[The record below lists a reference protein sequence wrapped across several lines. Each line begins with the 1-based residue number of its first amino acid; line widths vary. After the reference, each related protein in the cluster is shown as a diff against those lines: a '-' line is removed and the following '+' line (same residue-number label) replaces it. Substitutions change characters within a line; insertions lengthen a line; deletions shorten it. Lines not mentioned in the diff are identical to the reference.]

1 MPRGGLA
8 TSQARVDIPL
18 YRYDIIEMSRQQ
30 ERRRQETA
38 RARSFLE
45 RRMQDVRDKLGLNK
59 AAQPLP
65 GETTYEETEIGRAPG
80 ELPSAS
86 PFESSGPGKFRVICY
101 DETHWTVEEF
111 TDLDSVG
118 RFAGRPGMVWVQVLG
133 ITDPQVV
140 HIVGTLF
147 EVPVLAQEDILT
159 NTSRPKFEE
168 HGDKILAIARA
179 VRIGVEEDTPRGQ
192 QISIVA
198 SPGAVVSFHEN
209 DERVFEAV
217 EKRIADNKS
226 NFRRWGAGYLLYAL
240 LDTLV
245 DRLLFQTEEIEDA
258 TTELEDSILKGT
270 DDWDLNEVYRLKR
283 MVVRLSRLAQP
294 LKDMV
299 SVLEHYEHPLLPS
312 TLDMY
317 LRDLYDHAIR
327 AADRIEH
334 ARMILQDLQEY
345 HHTQQERK
353 NNEIMR
359 VLTVMSSVFIPLT
372 FLVGL
377 WGMNFKYLPEM
388 HSEWGEKYGYLF
400 AWAVIL
406 LTAGGIIFW
415 MRRKKWL

>member
-1 MPRGGLA
+1 
-8 TSQARVDIPL
+8 
-18 YRYDIIEMSRQQ
+18 MSRHQQRRQQ
-30 ERRRQETA
+30 EVA

-45 RRMQDVRDKLGLNK
+45 RRMNDLRSRLGLK
-59 AAQPLP
+59 ADAAPLP
-65 GETTYEETEIGRAPG
+65 GEAAYEDTEIGRAPG
-80 ELPSAS
+80 QLPAAS
-86 PFESSGPGKFRVICY
+86 PFESTAPTKFRVISY
-101 DETHWTVEEF
+101 DENSCKVDEF
-111 TDLDSVG
+111 SDLDSVG
-118 RFAGRPGMVWVQVLG
+118 RYAGKPGMVWIQVLG
-133 ITDPQVV
+133 ITDPQIV
-140 HIVGTLF
+140 HIVGAF
-147 EVPVLAQEDILT
+147 FDIPMLAQEDILT
-159 NTSRPKFEE
+159 ATSRPKFEE
-168 HGDKILAIARA
+168 HGDKLLAIARA

-198 SPGAVVSFHEN
+198 AQNWVISFHEN
-209 DERVFEAV
+209 DEKVFEAV
-217 EKRIADNKS
+217 EKRIADNKG
-226 NFRRWGAGYLLYAL
+226 NIRKWHAGYLIYSL

-245 DRLLFQTEEIEDA
+245 DRLLYQTEEIEDA

-283 MVVRLSRLAQP
+283 IVVRLSRLAQP

-299 SVLEHYEHPLLPS
+299 SVLEHYEHPLLPT

-353 NNEIMR
+353 TNEVIR

-377 WGMNFKYLPEM
+377 WGMNFHFMPEI
-388 HSEWGEKYGYLF
+388 HTAWGEKYGYFL
-400 AWAVIL
+400 ALGSMGAL
-406 LTAGGIIFW
+406 ATGIILW
-415 MRRKKWL
+415 MKRKRWF

>member
-1 MPRGGLA
+1 
-8 TSQARVDIPL
+8 
-18 YRYDIIEMSRQQ
+18 MSRHQQRRQQ
-30 ERRRQETA
+30 EVA

-45 RRMQDVRDKLGLNK
+45 RRMNDLRARLNLK
-59 AAQPLP
+59 SDAAPLP
-65 GETTYEETEIGRAPG
+65 GEAAYEDTEIGRAPG
-80 ELPSAS
+80 QLPAAS
-86 PFESSGPGKFRVICY
+86 PFESTAPTKFRVISY
-101 DETHWTVEEF
+101 DENSCKVDEF
-111 TDLDSVG
+111 SDLDSVG
-118 RFAGRPGMVWVQVLG
+118 RYAGKPGMVWIQVLG
-133 ITDPQVV
+133 ITDPQIV
-140 HIVGTLF
+140 HIVGAF
-147 EVPVLAQEDILT
+147 FDIPMLAQEDILT
-159 NTSRPKFEE
+159 ATSRPKFEE
-168 HGDKILAIARA
+168 HGDKLLAIARA

-198 SPGAVVSFHEN
+198 AQNWVISFHEN
-209 DERVFEAV
+209 DEKVFEAV
-217 EKRIADNKS
+217 EKRIADNKG
-226 NFRRWGAGYLLYAL
+226 NIRKWHAGYLVYSL

-245 DRLLFQTEEIEDA
+245 DRLLYQTEEIEDA

-283 MVVRLSRLAQP
+283 IVVRLSRLAQP

-299 SVLEHYEHPLLPS
+299 SVLEHYEHPLLPT

-353 NNEIMR
+353 TNEVIR

-377 WGMNFKYLPEM
+377 WGMNFHFMPEI
-388 HSEWGEKYGYLF
+388 HTAWGEKYGYFL
-400 AWAVIL
+400 ALGSMAAL
-406 LTAGGIIFW
+406 AAGIILW
-415 MRRKKWL
+415 MKRKRWF

>member
-1 MPRGGLA
+1 
-8 TSQARVDIPL
+8 
-18 YRYDIIEMSRQQ
+18 MSRHQQRRQQ
-30 ERRRQETA
+30 EVA

-45 RRMQDVRDKLGLNK
+45 RRMHDLRARLGLK
-59 AAQPLP
+59 ADAAPLP
-65 GETTYEETEIGRAPG
+65 GEAAYEDTEIGRAPG
-80 ELPSAS
+80 QLPAAS
-86 PFESSGPGKFRVICY
+86 PFESTAPTKFRVISY
-101 DETHWTVEEF
+101 DENSCKVDEF
-111 TDLDSVG
+111 SDLDSVG
-118 RFAGRPGMVWVQVLG
+118 RYAGKPGMVWIQVLG
-133 ITDPQVV
+133 ITDPQIV
-140 HIVGTLF
+140 HIVGAF
-147 EVPVLAQEDILT
+147 FDIPMLAQEDVLT
-159 NTSRPKFEE
+159 ATSRPKFEE
-168 HGDKILAIARA
+168 HGDKLLAIARA

-198 SPGAVVSFHEN
+198 AQNWVISFHEN
-209 DERVFEAV
+209 DEKVFEAV
-217 EKRIADNKS
+217 EKRIADNKG
-226 NFRRWGAGYLLYAL
+226 NIRKWHAGYLIYSL

-245 DRLLFQTEEIEDA
+245 DRLLYQTEEIEDA

-283 MVVRLSRLAQP
+283 IVVRLSRLAQP

-299 SVLEHYEHPLLPS
+299 SVLEHYEHPLLPT

-353 NNEIMR
+353 TNEVIR

-377 WGMNFKYLPEM
+377 WGMNFHFMPEI
-388 HSEWGEKYGYLF
+388 HTAWGEKYGYFL
-400 AWAVIL
+400 ALGSMGAL
-406 LTAGGIIFW
+406 ATGIILW
-415 MRRKKWL
+415 MKRKRWF

>member
-1 MPRGGLA
+1 
-8 TSQARVDIPL
+8 
-18 YRYDIIEMSRQQ
+18 MSRQQ

-45 RRMQDVRDKLGLNK
+45 RRLQDIRDKLGLKK
-59 AAQPLP
+59 ASQPLP

-80 ELPSAS
+80 QLPAAS
-86 PFESSGPGKFRVICY
+86 PFESTGPSKFRVISY
-101 DETHWTVEEF
+101 DEANYKVEEF
-111 TDLDSVG
+111 TELDSVG

-198 SPGAVVSFHEN
+198 GPGAVVSFHEN

-377 WGMNFKYLPEM
+377 WGMNFKYFPEM

-400 AWAVIL
+400 AWGVIL

>member
-1 MPRGGLA
+1 
-8 TSQARVDIPL
+8 
-18 YRYDIIEMSRQQ
+18 MSRQQ
-30 ERRRQETA
+30 ERRRQEMA
-38 RARSFLE
+38 RARSFLD
-45 RRMQDVRDKLGLNK
+45 RRMQEVREKLGLK
-59 AAQPLP
+59 TAAEPLP
-65 GETTYEETEIGRAPG
+65 GETPYAETEIGRAPG
-80 ELPSAS
+80 QLPAAS
-86 PFESSGPGKFRVICY
+86 PFESQGPSKFRVITY
-101 DETHWTVEEF
+101 DESSCKVEEF
-111 TDLDSVG
+111 TELDAVG
-118 RFAGRPGMVWVQVLG
+118 AYAGRPGMVWVQVLG

-159 NTSRPKFEE
+159 LTSRPKFEE
-168 HGDKILAIARA
+168 HGDKLLAIARA

-192 QISIVA
+192 QISLVA
-198 SPGAVVSFHEN
+198 GTGAVVSFHEN
-209 DERVFEAV
+209 DDPIFAAV
-217 EKRIADNKS
+217 EKRIADNRS
-226 NFRRWGAGYLLYAL
+226 NFRKWGSGYLLYAL

-245 DRLLFQTEEIEDA
+245 DRLLVQTEEIEDA

-270 DDWDLNEVYRLKR
+270 SDWDLNDVYRLKR
-283 MVVRLSRLAQP
+283 MIVRLSRLAQP

-312 TLDMY
+312 SLDIF

-345 HHTQQERK
+345 HHMQQERR

-359 VLTVMSSVFIPLT
+359 VLTVMSSIFIPLT

-388 HSEWGEKYGYLF
+388 HSEWGEKYGYAF

-406 LTAGGIIFW
+406 LTALGITWW
-415 MRRKKWL
+415 MRRKKWM

>member
-1 MPRGGLA
+1 M
-8 TSQARVDIPL
+8 
-18 YRYDIIEMSRQQ
+18 
-30 ERRRQETA
+30 A

-45 RRMQDVRDKLGLNK
+45 RRMNDLRSRLGLK
-59 AAQPLP
+59 ADAVPLP
-65 GETTYEETEIGRAPG
+65 GEAAYEDTEIGRAPG
-80 ELPSAS
+80 QLPAAS
-86 PFESSGPGKFRVICY
+86 PFDSTAPTKFRVISY
-101 DETHWTVEEF
+101 DENSCKVDEF
-111 TDLDSVG
+111 SDLDSVG
-118 RFAGRPGMVWVQVLG
+118 RYAGKPGMVWIQVLG
-133 ITDPQVV
+133 ITDPQIV
-140 HIVGTLF
+140 HIVGAF
-147 EVPVLAQEDILT
+147 FDIPMLAQEDILT
-159 NTSRPKFEE
+159 ATSRPKFEE
-168 HGDKILAIARA
+168 HGDKLLAIARA

-198 SPGAVVSFHEN
+198 AQNWVISFHEN
-209 DERVFEAV
+209 DEKVFEAV
-217 EKRIADNKS
+217 EKRIADNKG
-226 NFRRWGAGYLLYAL
+226 NIRKWHAGYLIYSL

-245 DRLLFQTEEIEDA
+245 DRLLYQTEEIEDA

-283 MVVRLSRLAQP
+283 IVVRLSRLAQP

-299 SVLEHYEHPLLPS
+299 SVLEHYEHPLLPT

-353 NNEIMR
+353 TNEVIR

-377 WGMNFKYLPEM
+377 WGMNFHFMPEI
-388 HSEWGEKYGYLF
+388 HTAWGEKYGYFL
-400 AWAVIL
+400 ALGSMAAL
-406 LTAGGIIFW
+406 ATGIILW
-415 MRRKKWL
+415 MKRKRWF

>member
-1 MPRGGLA
+1 
-8 TSQARVDIPL
+8 
-18 YRYDIIEMSRQQ
+18 
-30 ERRRQETA
+30 
-38 RARSFLE
+38 
-45 RRMQDVRDKLGLNK
+45 MQDIRDKLGLKK
-59 AAQPLP
+59 ATLPLP

-80 ELPSAS
+80 QLPAAS
-86 PFESSGPGKFRVICY
+86 PFESTGPSKFRVITY
-101 DETHWTVEEF
+101 DEANYKVEEF

-198 SPGAVVSFHEN
+198 GPGAVVSFHEN

-388 HSEWGEKYGYLF
+388 HSEWGEQYGYLF
-400 AWAVIL
+400 AWGVIL

-415 MRRKKWL
+415 MRRKKRL

>member
-1 MPRGGLA
+1 
-8 TSQARVDIPL
+8 
-18 YRYDIIEMSRQQ
+18 MSRHQQRRQQ
-30 ERRRQETA
+30 EVA

-45 RRMQDVRDKLGLNK
+45 RRMNDLRARLNLK
-59 AAQPLP
+59 SDAAPLP
-65 GETTYEETEIGRAPG
+65 GEAAYEDTEIGRAPG
-80 ELPSAS
+80 QLPAAS
-86 PFESSGPGKFRVICY
+86 PFESTAPTKFRVISY
-101 DETHWTVEEF
+101 DENSCKVDEF
-111 TDLDSVG
+111 SDLDSVG
-118 RFAGRPGMVWVQVLG
+118 RYAGKPGMVWIQVLG
-133 ITDPQVV
+133 ITDPQIV
-140 HIVGTLF
+140 HIVGAF
-147 EVPVLAQEDILT
+147 FDIPMLAQEDILT
-159 NTSRPKFEE
+159 ATSRPKFEE
-168 HGDKILAIARA
+168 HGDKLLAIARA

-198 SPGAVVSFHEN
+198 AQNWVISFHEN
-209 DERVFEAV
+209 DEKVFEAV
-217 EKRIADNKS
+217 EKRIADNKG
-226 NFRRWGAGYLLYAL
+226 NIRKWHAGYLVYSL

-245 DRLLFQTEEIEDA
+245 DRLLYQTEEIEDA

-283 MVVRLSRLAQP
+283 IVVRLSRLAQP

-299 SVLEHYEHPLLPS
+299 SVLEHYEHALLPT

-353 NNEIMR
+353 TNEVIR

-377 WGMNFKYLPEM
+377 WGMNFQFMPEI
-388 HSEWGEKYGYLF
+388 HTEWGHKYGYFF
-400 AWAVIL
+400 ALGSMAL
-406 LTAGGIIFW
+406 LTTGIIIW
-415 MRRKKWL
+415 MKRKRWF